1 MAPCDVLRIW
11 DEQHPPLGYVVPS
24 GEMRVCETP
33 VALTIHGKDFPD
45 VPSLEWLA
53 EAVKEKLEREKRDET
68 GLVRCGCGGNL
79 KADESEFGG
88 FYAFCDECGCRSGG
102 AFDTAEQALAAL
114 YKAMGR

>member
-1 MAPCDVLRIW
+1 MSDVGERPYQIQEIDCGEHLIKFEPPRYYINGKELDCDKAFDWFQAAINEKATRELL
-11 DEQHPPLGYVVPS
+11 DEN
-24 GEMRVCETP
+24 
-33 VALTIHGKDFPD
+33 
-45 VPSLEWLA
+45 
-53 EAVKEKLEREKRDET
+53 

-102 AFDTAEQALAAL
+102 AFDTAEQALMAL